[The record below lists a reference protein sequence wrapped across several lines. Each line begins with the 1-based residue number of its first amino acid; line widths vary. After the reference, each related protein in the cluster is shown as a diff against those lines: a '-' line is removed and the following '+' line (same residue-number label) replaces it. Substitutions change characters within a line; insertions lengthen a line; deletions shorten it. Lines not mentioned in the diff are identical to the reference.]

1 MSFNEIISNLNFS
14 NITWQIATPLIF
26 SLCDIISGYI
36 QAIINKSVDSQKM
49 REGLL
54 HKSLIL
60 LIIILSF
67 IVHYTFN
74 LVWVSKVVCIYVIF
88 MESFSI
94 LENLKKAGINFGKLS
109 DVIKTKPEQT
119 TEENINSLVE
129 IIKEN
134 KESEAN
140 NENEQNNS

>member
-1 MSFNEIISNLNFS
+1 MII
-14 NITWQIATPLIF
+14 
-26 SLCDIISGYI
+26 
-36 QAIINKSVDSQKM
+36 
-49 REGLL
+49 
-54 HKSLIL
+54 LIL